1 MIQKP
6 FIGMFFLP
14 AVLFLAACQSL
25 GFFPAAT
32 PSPELTRRPVQIST
46 ATPDLKAT
54 LAAELQIAPSK
65 LAGTQITFWQP
76 LTGNSGEVITQLV
89 NEFNQTN
96 PYGIFVTLANYGSQ
110 SELAVAIQTA
120 AGDDQELPEVI
131 MASIDQMQLWND
143 EIEPIVDLD
152 PYIHQPGTGL
162 TDGEI
167 SDLFPIF
174 FDKVQPGVARL
185 GIPGYRTGE
194 VLFYNQ
200 TWAQELGFPYPP
212 LTVNAF
218 KEQACAAAKENA
230 TDKKKSN
237 DGTGGWYID
246 AAWQSAVSW
255 LNSFGFSQ
263 IPSGSDGT
271 FTFSSPFVENAFK
284 FIREISDQGCAWSGR
299 QSDPTEYFSTR
310 QALFY
315 SGSLEKIESQ
325 LKTNVR
331 LDSKDDWIPIAYPV
345 ENGLS
350 GVLSD
355 GLDFGI
361 FSGDAKSQMSAWLF
375 IKWMMNSTRHARLA
389 AADTTFPISYSEVAA
404 LSALGEK
411 NPQWQQALGL
421 ISQLKSAPR
430 AKEWWIVRQIL
441 EDAFWK
447 SLQPNVKPDEIPI
460 LLRELDATIYEVLN
474 Q

>member
-1 MIQKP
+1 
-6 FIGMFFLP
+6 MFYLT

-25 GFFPAAT
+25 VFFPAAT
-32 PSPELTRRPVQIST
+32 PSLEPTKRPVQIST

-54 LAAELQIAPSK
+54 LAAELQIAPST
-65 LAGTQITFWQP
+65 LVGTEISFWQP
-76 LTGNSGEVITQLV
+76 LTGKSGAVITQLV
-89 NEFNQTN
+89 NEFNQIN
-96 PYGIFVTLANYGSQ
+96 PYGIFVTPTNYGSQ
-110 SELAVAIQTA
+110 SELAVAVQTA
-120 AGDDQELPEVI
+120 TGNDQELPEVI
-131 MASIDQMQLWND
+131 MASKDQMQLWND

-162 TDGEI
+162 TEGEI

-174 FDKVQPGVARL
+174 FDQLQPEVARL
-185 GIPGYRTGE
+185 GIPAYRTGE

-200 TWAQELGFPYPP
+200 TWAQELGFPNPP
-212 LTVNAF
+212 LNVNEF
-218 KEQACAAAKENA
+218 KAQACAAAKENA
-230 TDKKKSN
+230 ADKKKSN

-255 LNSFGFSQ
+255 LNSFGYSQ
-263 IPSGSDGT
+263 IPSSGDET
-271 FTFSSPFVENAFK
+271 YTFSSPSAENAFK

-299 QSDPTEYFSTR
+299 QSDPSEYFSTR

-315 SGSLEKIESQ
+315 SGSMENIESQ
-325 LKTNVR
+325 LKTNAR

-345 ENGLS
+345 EIGLS

-355 GLDFGI
+355 GLDLGI

-375 IKWMMNSTRHARLA
+375 IKWMMNSNRHARLA
-389 AADTTFPISYSEVAA
+389 AADTTFPLSYSEVAS

-421 ISQLKSAPR
+421 ISQIKSAPR
-430 AKEWWIVRQIL
+430 AKDWWIVRQIL